1 MFYTLNS
8 LLFYNYVKKNLKII
22 TIPNIRSHHSRRSY

>member
-8 LLFYNYVKKNLKII
+8 LLLYNYVEKNLKII
-22 TIPNIRSHHSRRSY
+22 TIPNIRSHYSRYSY

>member
-8 LLFYNYVKKNLKII
+8 LLLYNYVEKNLKII
-22 TIPNIRSHHSRRSY
+22 TIPNIRIHYSRYSY